1 MRIIQPPKII
11 VNTFPNNTLSWKTYE
26 LADIFPNKIVFD
38 SDRLEHDPSPRF
50 KDLSI
55 GDFDLY
61 TATVFLFTNNVL
73 PLGYTKTEVDCNRID
88 RTFRIRMV
96 GLRDGMS
103 YVELKKNGNDAEME
117 DLLNILNSI
126 FGLVDSYEMSNTD
139 FERSTSRIEDMLSFA
154 FRVHRSDGIF
164 NIYKP
169 EMGVEVAGE
178 DVALILR
185 KMLPRPKT
193 VYDNWI
199 RSYRGRRM
207 FVTHEHPELLW

>member
-11 VNTFPNNTLSWKTYE
+11 VNTFPDNTLSWKTFQ
-26 LADIFPNKIVFD
+26 LTDVFPNKIVFD
-38 SDRLEHDPSPRF
+38 SDRLEHDPCPRF

-61 TATVFLFTNNVL
+61 TATAFLFTNNVL
-73 PLGYTKTEVDCNRID
+73 PLGYTKTEVECNRID

-103 YVELKKNGNDAEME
+103 YAELKKNGNAAEME
-117 DLLNILNSI
+117 YLLNILNSI
-126 FGLVDSYEMSNTD
+126 FGLVNSCEMSNTD
-139 FERSTSRIEDMLSFA
+139 FGHSTSRIEDMLSFA
-154 FRVHRSDGIF
+154 FRVHRSGGIF

-185 KMLPRPKT
+185 KMLPCPAT
-193 VYDNWI
+193 IYDNWV
-199 RSYRGRRM
+199 REFRGRRM
-207 FVTHEHPELLW
+207 FVTHEHPELLY